1 MKGPRRGKVNTGKMN
16 YSFIVPS
23 MLVLIVIMGY
33 YFFRPR
39 LPIRLNRAFL
49 AILVID
55 ICTEIFECVSMRLNE
70 TFVEHDPLLL
80 WIFNTLF
87 FVFSFSYG

>member
-1 MKGPRRGKVNTGKMN
+1 MN

-55 ICTEIFECVSMRLNE
+55 ICTEIFE
-70 TFVEHDPLLL
+70 
-80 WIFNTLF
+80 
-87 FVFSFSYG
+87 